1 MPIDIHASTRARDRA
16 RVFMQESTHTRYT
29 HACTHTRTYIHIKK
43 KTRKCKPVVYYCNI
57 KYEIRPKSRLYFFYT
72 PFYTARLLN
81 LFTNA
86 ERFYIV
92 VFVNDTRARIH
103 LFIAFKD
110 IKTKKRK
117 KLGLHCRQPIETS
130 CN

>member
-1 MPIDIHASTRARDRA
+1 
-16 RVFMQESTHTRYT
+16 MQ
-29 HACTHTRTYIHIKK
+29 
-43 KTRKCKPVVYYCNI
+43 PVVYYCNI
-57 KYEIRPKSRLYFFYT
+57 KYEIRPNSRLYFFYT

-86 ERFYIV
+86 ELRFYIV

-103 LFIAFKD
+103 LFIAFKE

-117 KLGLHCRQPIETS
+117 KLGLHCRQPIETN

>member
-1 MPIDIHASTRARDRA
+1 M
-16 RVFMQESTHTRYT
+16 
-29 HACTHTRTYIHIKK
+29 
-43 KTRKCKPVVYYCNI
+43 YYCNI

-110 IKTKKRK
+110 MKTKKRK
-117 KLGLHCRQPIETS
+117 NSDYIVDNQSKLAVIKKKKRKKKMKKKKKDEETVYVECWIQTSSPRQ
-130 CN
+130 

>member
-1 MPIDIHASTRARDRA
+1 M
-16 RVFMQESTHTRYT
+16 
-29 HACTHTRTYIHIKK
+29 
-43 KTRKCKPVVYYCNI
+43 YYCNI

-110 IKTKKRK
+110 MKTKKRK
-117 KLGLHCRQPIETS
+117 NSDYIVDNQSKLAVIKKKKRRGNCVCRMLDTDEFAPAIKLYDERRTRLHFFILLSPMS
-130 CN
+130 NVGK